1 MSQVEEKTVVVF
13 PEDASE
19 AHSARMSTSLPSQVP
34 PPGAALQRVPQM
46 PAPIPPQ
53 SDGKKR
59 PRRKANPLAGGR
71 AFRRPEED
79 IPGADYIT
87 RMEALGPRNGE
98 SYLAFRMRLATIV
111 CARGLWMQ
119 VAAEASGNLSECARR
134 LGVNRHNVAT
144 HLRQAG
150 LTTRDLVEA
159 GAPKFTPGEDVGL
172 GQ

>member
-1 MSQVEEKTVVVF
+1 MPQAEEKTQIIF
-13 PEDASE
+13 PEDAAA
-19 AHSARMSTSLPSQVP
+19 AHTSRMSTTLPMQVP
-34 PPGAALQRVPQM
+34 IPGAALQRVRQM
-46 PAPIPPQ
+46 PAPVPPQ

-79 IPGADYIT
+79 IAGDDYVS
-87 RMEALGPRNGE
+87 RMESLGPRSGE
-98 SYLAFRMRLATIV
+98 SYLAFRMCL
-111 CARGLWMQ
+111 Q
-119 VAAEASGNLSECARR
+119 VATEAAGNLSECARR
-134 LGVNRHNVAT
+134 LGVNRHNVAS

-150 LTTRDLVEA
+150 LTTTDLVNA